1 MDTATKKRTS
11 PLKKILKITGITFL
25 ILIAILIAAPFV
37 FQSQI
42 KDMVKN
48 FINQNLNANVEFSD
62 VNLSLFKSFP
72 QAHVE
77 VTDLV
82 ITNFEPFKDETLATA
97 KNLSFSM
104 SIKELFK
111 SADEGAIVVNTI
123 NLNQAL
129 LTLKTNAIGQTNYDI
144 VKERPNSNEASS
156 FAFDIKDYKINKSAL
171 TYIDEGSNLILYITE
186 LNHSG
191 SAKFTNEISELDT
204 KSEANISLTMDSTKY
219 LNNNHIKLDALL
231 DLDLNNQK
239 YTFKNNKGYINQL
252 PLEFKGYVQI
262 IEEGQDIDISFEN
275 PGSSFK
281 DFLAVIPEAYS
292 KNIETVETTGNFK
305 ISGIIKGK
313 VTESTIPTLDI
324 SIKSD
329 NASFK
334 YPDLPK
340 KVENIII
347 DTQIKNETGKSEDTY
362 VAINTLNFKIDN
374 DVFKSSAVI
383 KNLTGNMLVNADID
397 GVLNLANL
405 TKAYP
410 IEMETALSG
419 ILRAKLNTAFDMN
432 AIETNAYDRI
442 KASGNASITDMVFS
456 SDAMNH
462 PMQISKADMTF
473 NPSTVT
479 LNSFNAKT
487 GQSDI
492 YATGTINNLIG
503 FMLSKKV
510 NLKGNFNVNSNT
522 LALNDFMSEET
533 STSSSST
540 PTSKTTTSAE
550 GLKIPQ
556 FLECTITANANT
568 VIYDNLNLKDVKGTL
583 TIKDQ
588 QANLSGLS
596 SKIFD
601 GLLTISG
608 IVSTKTD
615 SPSFNLKLDASNF
628 DIAKSFNGLELLQSL
643 APIAKVLQGKLN
655 TSINISGLLNKEF
668 SPQLNTVSG
677 NAFAEL
683 MTTDIN
689 ENQSV
694 LLSKLDG
701 ALNFIDF
708 SKLDLNDLKANL
720 EFANGKVNVKP
731 MNFAYKDIGIT
742 VAGSHGF
749 DKTLT
754 YDAVFNVPAKYL
766 GSEVNRLIGKIND
779 NDVNKI
785 TIPVTANIS
794 GSFTNPQVKTDLTSG
809 ISNLTKQLIEIEKQ
823 KLIGQGKDKI
833 KDILGGLMTGT
844 GTGTSTTGTTTTGNT
859 TTGNTSTKDTTKVT
873 NDTIKTTPKTDPVKQ
888 GVKDV
893 LGGLLG
899 GKKKKKDSVN

>member
-1 MDTATKKRTS
+1 MDTPKKRTS
-11 PLKKILKITGITFL
+11 PLKKILKITGITLL
-25 ILIAILIAAPFV
+25 ILIVLLIAAPFI

-48 FINQNLNANVEFSD
+48 FINQNVNAQVEFSD
-62 VNLSLFKSFP
+62 VSLSLFRSFP
-72 QAHVE
+72 KAHVE
-77 VTDLV
+77 VSDLV

-104 SIKELFK
+104 SVKELFK
-111 SADEGAIVVNTI
+111 SADEGAIIVNTI
-123 NLNQAL
+123 SLDEAL
-129 LTLKTNAIGQTNYDI
+129 LTLKTNSFGETNYDI
-144 VKERPNSNEASS
+144 VKEKPNSSEASS
-156 FAFDIKDYKINKSAL
+156 FAFDIEEYKINQSAL
-171 TYIDEGSNLILYITE
+171 TYIDESSKLTMYITE

-191 SAKFTNEISELDT
+191 SAKFTDQISELDT

-219 LNNNHIKLDALL
+219 LNNNHIKLDALI
-231 DLDLNNQK
+231 DMDLNNQK
-239 YTFKNNKGYINQL
+239 YTFKDNKGYINQL
-252 PLEFKGYVQI
+252 PLEFKGYLQI
-262 IEEGQDIDISFEN
+262 IEEGQDIDITFEN

-281 DFLAVIPEAYS
+281 DFLAVIPETYS
-292 KNIETVETTGNFK
+292 KNIENVETTGDFK
-305 ISGIIKGK
+305 VSGVIKGK
-313 VTESTIPTLDI
+313 VTETTIPTLDI

-347 DTQIKNETGKSEDTY
+347 DTQIKNETGNADDTY

-374 DVFKSSAVI
+374 DVFKSSALI
-383 KNLTGNMLVNADID
+383 KNITGNMLVNADID

-410 IEMETALSG
+410 IELETALSG

-456 SDAMNH
+456 SDAMNN

-479 LNSFNAKT
+479 LNTFNAKT

-492 YATGTINNLIG
+492 SATGTINNLIG

-510 NLKGNFNVNSNT
+510 DLKGNFNVSANT

-533 STSSSST
+533 TTAESTNTPSKSSAT
-540 PTSKTTTSAE
+540 AE
-550 GLKIPQ
+550 GLKIPE
-556 FLECTITANANT
+556 FLDCTITANANT
-568 VIYDNLNLKDVKGTL
+568 VIYDNLNLKEVKGNL

-588 QANLSGLS
+588 QATLSGLT
-596 SKIFD
+596 SKLFD
-601 GLLTISG
+601 GLLTVSG
-608 IVSTKTD
+608 NVSTKTD
-615 SPSFNLKLDASNF
+615 TPSFNLKLDASSF
-628 DIAKSFNGLELLQSL
+628 DIAKSFNNLELLQSL

-655 TSINISGLLNKEF
+655 TSLNISGLLDKEF

-677 NAFAEL
+677 NAFAKIDARE
-683 MTTDIN
+683 IN
-689 ENQSV
+689 EENTP

-708 SKLDLNDLKANL
+708 SKLDLTNLAANL

-731 MNFAYKDIGIT
+731 INLAYKDIGIT
-742 VAGSHGF
+742 IAGAHGF
-749 DKTLT
+749 DKSLA
-754 YDAVFNVPAKYL
+754 YDATFNVPAKYL
-766 GSEVNRLIGKIND
+766 GGEVNRLIGKIND
-779 NDVNKI
+779 NEVNKI
-785 TIPVTANIS
+785 SIPVTANI
-794 GSFTNPQVKTDLTSG
+794 GGTFTNPQVKTDLTSG
-809 ISNLTKQLIEIEKQ
+809 VSNLTKQLIEIEKQ

-833 KDILGGLMTGT
+833 KDLLSGIAGGTN
-844 GTGTSTTGTTTTGNT
+844 TTTGNT
-859 TTGNTSTKDTTKVT
+859 TSKDTTKVAT
-873 NDTIKTTPKTDPVKQ
+873 DTTKTKPKDQVKE
-888 GVKDV
+888 GVKNV
-893 LGGLLG
+893 LGNILG